1 MGRELELLRA
11 ADYAD
16 GAAGGQA
23 VAQCLSGR
31 WLLMRAL
38 WRAAVWR
45 LTGREGHQFNLPHMF
60 TLFQE
65 VGFLRHYSAMRAL
78 FHGDFRDGAGG
89 GGGEPVSYDPTR
101 HEPAHSP
108 HGSPRGGRSPRAQK
122 GGGEESDSDSEAE
135 PVSDPRPALLYVRP
149 DVGEV
154 QILDYGRCEVIEA
167 KGAVA
172 AERAMKKW
180 SAPRWNAPGNTF
192 PL

>member
-1 MGRELELLRA
+1 
-11 ADYAD
+11 
-16 GAAGGQA
+16 
-23 VAQCLSGR
+23 
-31 WLLMRAL
+31 
-38 WRAAVWR
+38 
-45 LTGREGHQFNLPHMF
+45 
-60 TLFQE
+60 
-65 VGFLRHYSAMRAL
+65 MRAL